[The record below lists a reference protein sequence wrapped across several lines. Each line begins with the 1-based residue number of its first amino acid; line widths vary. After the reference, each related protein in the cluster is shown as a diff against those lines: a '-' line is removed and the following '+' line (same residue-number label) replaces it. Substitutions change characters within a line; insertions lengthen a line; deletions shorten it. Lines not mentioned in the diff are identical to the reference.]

1 MIVFV
6 FLLDFLFSAF
16 HFCAS
21 ALCQCH
27 WASGCVCEVQTPDSQ
42 VHRDRE
48 IINLITNWDCI
59 FLVIHFVL
67 FMLRI
72 VTNHLVIFGKCC
84 LPASFTRTTC
94 LAISEVCLDSL
105 HYSQVI
111 ISDSSA

>member
-72 VTNHLVIFGKCC
+72 VTNHLVTLASATSQ
-84 LPASFTRTTC
+84 LPLREQRALRFQRY
-94 LAISEVCLDSL
+94 V
-105 HYSQVI
+105 
-111 ISDSSA
+111 